1 MDTRSRKTS
10 GFLAF
15 LLFFVLL
22 TGLLF
27 TSSLTVE
34 TLYSAQGKQAL
45 YPKQMIQQSLQDL
58 AQLLYDETPLAMEVQ
73 EDLYYN
79 LHYVVEQ
86 KEIYF
91 NSEDDLKLTYDQFL
105 QQYGGKGMLDAD
117 LAAGRNAADHLP
129 RRLLSD

>member
-1 MDTRSRKTS
+1 
-10 GFLAF
+10 
-15 LLFFVLL
+15 
-22 TGLLF
+22 
-27 TSSLTVE
+27 
-34 TLYSAQGKQAL
+34 
-45 YPKQMIQQSLQDL
+45 MIQQSLQDL

-105 QQYGGKGMLDAD
+105 QQYGGKGMLT
-117 LAAGRNAADHLP
+117 LTWQQGRNAADHLP